1 MIRGIKRA
9 LVADALAI
17 ALAFAVAFVAKFLE
31 PPGTRAQLP
40 YAMLI
45 SGFIA
50 LIWVACLWLAGAYRW
65 STVAN
70 GVTDTGI
77 VVRASVL
84 AFLVTGTLSF
94 LLKTEFSR
102 VFVVLAFPVGVV
114 LLSLGRRWVRQ
125 SMHREF
131 ATGRFQRTALLVT
144 HNGHG
149 AEVSDLLTLSQEVPV
164 TSVVELSVTSGTL
177 NRENIKEILVK
188 AAENGCELVV
198 VGQGLTSDNTMIAE
212 LSWQLDQFHVE
223 LLVVPGLL
231 GDWTSRLNLKRHRS
245 LPLLQLEEP
254 RLSEVQRMQK
264 RALDLMIAVPV
275 FILLQPVYLL
285 IALGVRLTTIGP
297 TFYTQPR
304 VGAEGRAFPF
314 YKFRS
319 MRVGAD
325 AERLATLGRPDDEMV
340 DRYRRDPR
348 ITPFGRFIRRWS
360 LDELPQLWN
369 VIIGQMSVVGPRPML
384 FEELPQLAD
393 AHHRRHL
400 IKPGL
405 TGLWQISGRKETT
418 WDERMMLDLYYI
430 NSWSIGVDIAIIV
443 KTFRVIISGQGSY

>member
-1 MIRGIKRA
+1 MIRGIRRA
-9 LVADALAI
+9 LLADAVAM
-17 ALAFAVAFVAKFLE
+17 ALAFALAFVVKFLE

-45 SGFIA
+45 SGVIA
-50 LIWVACLWLAGAYRW
+50 VIWVACLWLAGAYRW

-70 GVTDTGI
+70 GVSDTGI
-77 VVRASVL
+77 VVRASFA

-102 VFVVLAFPVGVV
+102 IFVILAFPVGVV
-114 LLSLGRRWVRQ
+114 LLSVGRRWVRQ
-125 SMHREF
+125 SMHRDF
-131 ATGRFQRTALLVT
+131 SAGRFQRTALLVT
-144 HNGHG
+144 HNGFG

-164 TSVVELSVTSGTL
+164 THVEQLSISNGTL
-177 NRENIKEILVK
+177 DREDVKEILVK
-188 AAENGCELVV
+188 AAEYGCELVV
-198 VGQGLTSDNTMIAE
+198 IGQGVSTDNKVIAE

-223 LLVVPGLL
+223 LLVVPGLI

-245 LPLLQLEEP
+245 LPLLQLAEP
-254 RLSEVQRMQK
+254 RLSEVQRLQK
-264 RALDLMIAVPV
+264 RALDLLIAVPV
-275 FILLQPVYLL
+275 FVLLQPVYLL
-285 IALGVRLTTIGP
+285 IALGVRLTSIGP
-297 TFYTQPR
+297 ILYTQPR

-325 AERLATLGRPDDEMV
+325 ADRLATLGRPDDEMAE
-340 DRYRRDPR
+340 RYKADPR

-360 LDELPQLWN
+360 LDELPQIWN

-443 KTFRVIISGQGSY
+443 KTFRVIVSGQGSY